1 VLVAAAAVVVL
12 AVTTDNHGVLE
23 FLLVFRRA

>member
-1 VLVAAAAVVVL
+1 MTPSAPSFAGF
-12 AVTTDNHGVLE
+12 VTTDSHGVLE